1 MSGNGSTFSDFKS
14 DSVLPTEIPTA
25 TSSGEVLNGMK
36 SAEMPPV
43 QANPVQPTETA
54 DESMTG
60 GRRHKSSK
68 KSRRAKHRKSA
79 SKKNRS
85 KKHGGKKHR
94 SKKHRSKK

>member
-43 QANPVQPTETA
+43 QPTETA

-60 GRRHKSSK
+60 GRRRKSSK

-85 KKHGGKKHR
+85 KKHGGKKHG